1 MSKFFE
7 KTVNKL
13 KNIKHIEIIIAIIFG
28 VILLMIYLSTFSN
41 TSSSKQNTTATTAS
55 AYSTELET
63 RLEGLLSQIKGAGKV
78 KVMIVLKSGTELS
91 SNTLPDI
98 SSCIVVAEGAED
110 YGVKLNIL
118 RAVESAINLPTTN
131 IEVLVGNK

>member
-1 MSKFFE
+1 MSKLFE
-7 KTVNKL
+7 KL

-41 TSSSKQNTTATTAS
+41 SSISNNSSAATTAS
-55 AYSTELET
+55 AYSTELED
-63 RLEGLLSQIKGAGKV
+63 RLEGLLSNIKGAGKV

-91 SNTLPDI
+91 STTLPEI
-98 SSCIVVAEGAED
+98 ASCIVVAEGAD
-110 YGVKLNIL
+110 DLNVKLNIL
-118 RAVESAINLPTTN
+118 KAVESAIRVPTTN